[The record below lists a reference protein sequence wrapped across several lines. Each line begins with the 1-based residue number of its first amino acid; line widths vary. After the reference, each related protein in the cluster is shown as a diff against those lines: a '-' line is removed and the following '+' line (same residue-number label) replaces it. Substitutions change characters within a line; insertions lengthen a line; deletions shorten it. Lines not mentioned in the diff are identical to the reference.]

1 LFIAEK
7 DIHWIREDFKLKNG
21 ERANYQVRIR
31 YRQPLKEAV
40 LIKET
45 DGLYILFS
53 ENVAGISPG
62 QFAAWYEADEL
73 IGSGI
78 ITH

>member
-1 LFIAEK
+1 M
-7 DIHWIREDFKLKNG
+7 
-21 ERANYQVRIR
+21 RIR

-45 DGLYILFS
+45 AGLYILFS
-53 ENVAGISPG
+53 ENVTGISPG
-62 QFAAWYEADEL
+62 QFAAWYKADEL